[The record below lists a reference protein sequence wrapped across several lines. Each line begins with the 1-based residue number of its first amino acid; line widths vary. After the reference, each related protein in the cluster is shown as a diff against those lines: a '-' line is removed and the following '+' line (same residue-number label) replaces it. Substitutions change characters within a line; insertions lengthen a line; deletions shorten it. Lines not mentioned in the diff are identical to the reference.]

1 MSLLRRRGMMD
12 NQKQE
17 YAGTLYIDSGF
28 LGTGSKYNAPPTYD
42 SNYPNAWATTYAPV
56 TLGDIVSC
64 DELTAYNDRVRI
76 RTYYAYG
83 NMTSNRYGG
92 ATITIT
98 EPHVGYIRLMV
109 ISEVFGLPLTFD
121 LTLSHSVGTV
131 ESYIVIYWI

>member
-1 MSLLRRRGMMD
+1 MSLLRRREMMES
-12 NQKQE
+12 KME
-17 YAGTLYIDSGF
+17 YAGILYIDSGF
-28 LGTGSKYNAPPTYD
+28 LDTGSKYNAPPTYD

-76 RTYYAYG
+76 RQYYTYG

-109 ISEVFGLPLTFD
+109 ISEVFGQPLPKELTVTHAD
-121 LTLSHSVGTV
+121 GTV
-131 ESYIVIYWI
+131 DTYKIIDRR